1 MTRAGLFP
9 AWIAGALAGDAVFAR
24 AYAAVSDPERA
35 LIKTALA
42 RSWEGS
48 GPSEALSRRT
58 DTVLR
63 SGLRAV
69 GASTPRPALAL
80 VFDSSEVSPA
90 RLLAALV
97 PALAAGVSEVL
108 AVRLGGRGHPP
119 APLLVAL
126 ELAGVERLA
135 LLPREQGP
143 RLCEHLAAHPACL
156 VLALG
161 SAPVPAA
168 WRGRL
173 ERPLG
178 LWLDRPGDLDL
189 QAVAFA
195 QADAALEAWG
205 PGARG
210 LAAPFVR
217 RSGTFESFLRQGYAA
232 LYAPTARH
240 EACLGRA
247 PLVLGSGCE
256 SCWLWPDLAAD
267 LFFTHSTA
275 WSLDG
280 QGGR

>member
-1 MTRAGLFP
+1 M
-9 AWIAGALAGDAVFAR
+9 
-24 AYAAVSDPERA
+24 
-35 LIKTALA
+35 
-42 RSWEGS
+42 
-48 GPSEALSRRT
+48 PSHALSPWFLAL
-58 DTVLR
+58 V
-63 SGLRAV
+63 
-69 GASTPRPALAL
+69 LAL
-80 VFDSSEVSPA
+80 VFG
-90 RLLAALV
+90 LAALSHAFAAPQRV
-97 PALAAGVSEVL
+97 PAR
-108 AVRLGGRGHPP
+108 AVMR
-119 APLLVAL
+119 
-126 ELAGVERLA
+126 
-135 LLPREQGP
+135 
-143 RLCEHLAAHPACL
+143 
-156 VLALG
+156 
-161 SAPVPAA
+161 
-168 WRGRL
+168 
-173 ERPLG
+173 
-178 LWLDRPGDLDL
+178 LDRPGDLDL